1 MDGGIGVGLLAL
13 GVGLGLKHGI
23 DWDHIAAI
31 TDITGAQPSRKRG
44 FAMGTLYALGHA
56 SVVLVLGLLAL
67 WVASMLPESMDAVM
81 ERIVGVTLLT
91 LAAWVFWSLFHNPE
105 QFVLRSRWMLLF
117 AGVRSAYRWVMSRM
131 TGRVY
136 PASEVPRAYGAMLS
150 FGIGMIH
157 GIGAETGSQ
166 ALLFA
171 SVAGATTAAAGSALL
186 VAFVLGL
193 IASNSLITLGS
204 TMGVLGA
211 QSGRKTYMA
220 VGVIIGVFSLV
231 VGTFFVFG
239 RGDLLP
245 GFFA

>member
-13 GVGLGLKHGI
+13 GVGLGLRHGI

-31 TDITGAQPSRKRG
+31 TDITSAQPSRLRG
-44 FAMGTLYALGHA
+44 FVMGTLYALGHA
-56 SVVLVLGLLAL
+56 SVVLALGLLAL
-67 WVASMLPESMDAVM
+67 WVATKLPESLDAVM
-81 ERIVGVTLLT
+81 ERVVGVTLLF

-117 AGVRSAYRWVMSRM
+117 AGVRSAYRWVMSRV

-136 PASEVPRAYGAMLS
+136 PASEVPRAYGALLS
-150 FGIGMIH
+150 FAIGMVH

-171 SVAGATTAAAGSALL
+171 SVAGATTAAAGSTLL
-186 VAFVLGL
+186 VAFILGL

-211 QSGRKTYMA
+211 QSGRRTYMA

-231 VGTFFVFG
+231 VGTFFVLG